1 MNEPFAVINADDYY
15 GRSAFEELYRFLTT
29 HHDDEKYRYAMV
41 GYQLGNTLTDNGSVA
56 RGICVTDENGY
67 LQEIA
72 ERTKIVKTED
82 GAAYTEDD
90 GKTWIPVGL
99 KTPVSMNMWAFS
111 PSIINE
117 LQNAVDRFF
126 AEEVEKNPLKSECFL
141 PIEVDKLLKSGKAT
155 VEVLH
160 SADKWFGV
168 TYKEDKPFVMESIQ
182 KLKDAGVYPDVLW

>member
-1 MNEPFAVINADDYY
+1 MKN
-15 GRSAFEELYRFLTT
+15 
-29 HHDDEKYRYAMV
+29 YRYAMV

-141 PIEVDKLLKSGKAT
+141 PIEVDKLLKAGKAT